1 MNDGNKLKY
10 NKERKNSSFCF
21 LDNNITFSVLQ
32 TCATFFIVD
41 ALIATTALYVGL
53 AMLGHVQSD
62 HGSAILTRKV
72 AFITFVISDAI
83 TLISSFSSA
92 LVAFVCWMNLKRNGN
107 LNKSQKMALL
117 RDSGTMLALIAMVL
131 AHISGTYALY
141 GIKLPG
147 AVTIASFCFLC
158 YFAS

>member
-1 MNDGNKLKY
+1 MVSAAKKGNEDKMAK
-10 NKERKNSSFCF
+10 
-21 LDNNITFSVLQ
+21 
-32 TCATFFIVD
+32 
-41 ALIATTALYVGL
+41 
-53 AMLGHVQSD
+53 
-62 HGSAILTRKV
+62 
-72 AFITFVISDAI
+72 DAI

-141 GIKLPG
+141 GQRLEI
-147 AVTIASFCFLC
+147 
-158 YFAS
+158 